1 MLVYEH
7 MLRGTETKRPVGY
20 ERLQLLFHMEK
31 AIVVVIRKENEL
43 NVPPRKIKNPLI
55 IKKSNR
61 MLV

>member
-31 AIVVVIRKENEL
+31 AIVVVIRKEN
-43 NVPPRKIKNPLI
+43 
-55 IKKSNR
+55 
-61 MLV
+61 